1 MAERKWFKGRAA
13 LAVDEW
19 YSTGDVPANLAE
31 AREYLRSDR
40 SFADIVR
47 ELGSDGHGKDE
58 FIHPLGRSR
67 LQGPKF
73 ESVTRQGYL
82 EAIGLAL
89 LHDPPVPIKTFWMT
103 GAGNDEFEMHITDEA
118 EHVSVTLFAPDVEGG
133 TDDPGSP
140 ESWLVSI
147 DDDGGVETRQ
157 TSGPSEPEPPST
169 RGRAAG

>member
-19 YSTGDVPANLAE
+19 YSTGDVQANLAE
-31 AREYLRSDR
+31 AGEYLRSDR
-40 SFADIVR
+40 SFEDIVGD
-47 ELGSDGHGKDE
+47 LAAADHGKEE

-67 LQGPKF
+67 LQGPEF
-73 ESVTRQGYL
+73 ENVTRQGYL
-82 EAIGLAL
+82 EAIALAL

-118 EHVSVTLFAPDVEGG
+118 DHVSLTLFAPDVEGG

-140 ESWLVSI
+140 ESWVVSM
-147 DDDGGVETRQ
+147 DADGGVETRQ
-157 TSGPSEPEPPST
+157 TSGPPEPEPPSR
-169 RGRAAG
+169 RGRAAD